1 MSEPARRREA
11 IESPCIKLCVLHPG
25 AKLCLGCL
33 RSGDEIAAWTR
44 LTPERRREIMDQLPS
59 RAATLRD
66 AVKADRPSR
75 RRPPD

>member
-1 MSEPARRREA
+1 MSDPARWREP

-33 RSGDEIAAWTR
+33 RSGDEIAAWAR
-44 LTPERRREIMDQLPS
+44 LTPERRREIMAELPS
-59 RAATLRD
+59 RAPALRE

-75 RRPPD
+75 RRPRD